1 MICRST
7 PSPRT
12 ARPLPSAAR
21 LAAIAVG
28 LALGATACGD
38 DAPTSDMVPSATLE
52 VEGGEMYYDPDVLVA
67 TAGEITV
74 TFENVGI
81 VEHDFVVEEVGDLDV
96 VGMVDPGERATGTV
110 ELEPGTYTVYCTVP
124 GHRNAGMQATLEVR

>member
-1 MICRST
+1 MTSD
-7 PSPRT
+7 S
-12 ARPLPSAAR
+12 RPGIRVRALTIVAA
-21 LAAIAVG
+21 
-28 LALGATACGD
+28 LALGLAACGGD
-38 DAPTSDMVPSATLE
+38 EVTSDLAPSATLE

-81 VEHDFVVEEVGDLDV
+81 VEHDFVIEEVGDLDV